1 VRAAFATLRG
11 TSWRGKDCDD
21 HDPNVYPGRKAA
33 PSVRH
38 FSSSSSSSQFTI
50 TRPTNDDD
58 VVAVQGKESA
68 DYNCNGISGVD
79 PTSGRPWK
87 DLLCANSQQ
96 MGAVIFG
103 DSAAVCAL

>member
-1 VRAAFATLRG
+1 V
-11 TSWRGKDCDD
+11 
-21 HDPNVYPGRKAA
+21 V
-33 PSVRH
+33 
-38 FSSSSSSSQFTI
+38 
-50 TRPTNDDD
+50 

-68 DYNCNGISGVD
+68 DYNCNGINGVD